1 VGSNFESHNMD
12 ETHIIAAILTAGMLP
27 TKTAP
32 RPEFNEQAKVEELE
46 PAVDHAV
53 RLFQLVAEALG
64 SPR

>member
-1 VGSNFESHNMD
+1 
-12 ETHIIAAILTAGMLP
+12 MLP